1 MPPVRVEPSV
11 PVPIQRRRIRQAAAR
26 YRVQLERG
34 DAVGRLSVPRL
45 DLNAIVVEGT
55 DSATLTK
62 GPGRYTKSYVPGEG
76 ELIYIA
82 GHRTTYGAP
91 LARIDRL
98 REGDEVR
105 LEVPYGTFVYRVSS
119 HVIVPASDIERLES
133 SGREE
138 IALQACHPRFFATER
153 YIVYARPVS
162 EAARRQRVRRRPRR
176 SALIGAG
183 TRRESRRGRGRRRA
197 ARAQAFAPAARAIM
211 WLSWP
216 ETGASSTPV
225 FDDLARARRNTSLCG
240 SRLTGPASRPHSR
253 RGPGSVAPCSASTAG
268 STNSAHATS
277 DETGLPGRPNTS
289 VFRVRRTTRACP
301 A

>member
-1 MPPVRVEPSV
+1 MRRALRIAGTALAAAGLLAAAWAFTVWRWQDPFTALYTSHQQQNLESTYRRSEAAYVPPVRVEPSV
-11 PVPIQRRRIRQAAAR
+11 PVPVQMRRVRQAAAR
-26 YRVQLERG
+26 YRMQLERG
-34 DAVGRLSVPRL
+34 DAVGRLHVPRL
-45 DLNAIVVEGT
+45 DLDAIVVEGT

-162 EAARRQRVRRRPRR
+162 VKPRGGSVYAA
-176 SALIGAG
+176 
-183 TRRESRRGRGRRRA
+183 GRGEA
-197 ARAQAFAPAARAIM
+197 
-211 WLSWP
+211 LS
-216 ETGASSTPV
+216 
-225 FDDLARARRNTSLCG
+225 
-240 SRLTGPASRPHSR
+240 
-253 RGPGSVAPCSASTAG
+253 
-268 STNSAHATS
+268 
-277 DETGLPGRPNTS
+277 
-289 VFRVRRTTRACP
+289 
-301 A
+301 